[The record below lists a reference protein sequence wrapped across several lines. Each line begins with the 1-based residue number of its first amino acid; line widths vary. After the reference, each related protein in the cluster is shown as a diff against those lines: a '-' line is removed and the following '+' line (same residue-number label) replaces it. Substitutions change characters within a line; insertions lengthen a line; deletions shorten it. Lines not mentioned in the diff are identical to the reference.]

1 MGRDTKIIKSC
12 LDILHVSDKNKKSFL
27 NEKLKLRNERQ
38 EMFNGIE
45 NNEINGGNEYNNDNI
60 ESNDSN
66 RKNVLL
72 DSVSDEEK
80 SFGEVVKCA
89 LQIIGNLAFGC
100 NEVQVFVYFYA
111 SVDIHASIYTMME
124 YKNLVLVVAILLNS
138 IDII

>member
-1 MGRDTKIIKSC
+1 MGCNTKIIKSC
-12 LDILHVSDKNKKSFL
+12 LDILHISDKNKKLFL
-27 NEKLKLRNERQ
+27 NKKSKLRNERQ

-45 NNEINGGNEYNNDNI
+45 NNENNGVGEFNNDNI

-72 DSVSDEEK
+72 DTVSDEEK

-100 NEVQVFVYFYA
+100 DKVQVFVNFY
-111 SVDIHASIYTMME
+111 VFIDIHECLYTMM
-124 YKNLVLVVAILLNS
+124 
-138 IDII
+138 